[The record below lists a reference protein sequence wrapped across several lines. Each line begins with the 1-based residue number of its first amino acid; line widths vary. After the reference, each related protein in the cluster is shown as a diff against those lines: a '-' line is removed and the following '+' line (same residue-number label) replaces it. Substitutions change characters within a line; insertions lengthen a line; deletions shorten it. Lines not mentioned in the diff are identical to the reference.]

1 MTNDRVL
8 PPVILFLT
16 SFCILDSS
24 FFLPFKPVLSY
35 FSSLSSSC
43 SSFLFFPAFLL
54 LPIGFWPS
62 VTLLKLPTTATP
74 PPPPPPPPPPRSPPS
89 PPVGQKARSCGQ
101 RPVKR
106 QAKMAAKH
114 CCDQAAKKGMEREE
128 YECKQELEGNGGNK
142 RSKHKYW
149 TKK

>member
-74 PPPPPPPPPPRSPPS
+74 PSPPPPLPAPSLPPPPPPCSQLPPS
-89 PPVGQKARSCGQ
+89 RLHFDSEARRIQTHVMGQSLLCSLVCLHRSLIYLLI
-101 RPVKR
+101 P
-106 QAKMAAKH
+106 
-114 CCDQAAKKGMEREE
+114 
-128 YECKQELEGNGGNK
+128 
-142 RSKHKYW
+142 
-149 TKK
+149 